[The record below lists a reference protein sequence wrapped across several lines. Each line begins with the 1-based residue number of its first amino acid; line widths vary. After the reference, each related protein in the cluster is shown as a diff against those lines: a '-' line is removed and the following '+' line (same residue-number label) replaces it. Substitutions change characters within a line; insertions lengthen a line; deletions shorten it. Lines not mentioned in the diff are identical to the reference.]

1 MDDIPGSPPRVT
13 PPTWQRVAWALTMI
27 ALVVSA
33 VLLSGSSWEI
43 LAYTAVAVS
52 FVLVAWFAR
61 NRAAG
66 SDRRDARR

>member
-1 MDDIPGSPPRVT
+1 
-13 PPTWQRVAWALTMI
+13 MI